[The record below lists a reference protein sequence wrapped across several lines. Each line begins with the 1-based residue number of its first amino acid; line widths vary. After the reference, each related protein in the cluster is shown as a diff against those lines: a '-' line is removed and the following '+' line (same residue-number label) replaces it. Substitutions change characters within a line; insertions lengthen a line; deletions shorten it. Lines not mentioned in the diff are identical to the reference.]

1 MSLPL
6 ARREFGV
13 AAIAKNDISK
23 EDSSFVFTE
32 NDFVFQL
39 RKVEDFRHLRS
50 ILSNDEGE
58 LDNEYSQ
65 VCLKTINNTNEKKR
79 PI

>member
-32 NDFVFQL
+32 NDFVL
-39 RKVEDFRHLRS
+39 E
-50 ILSNDEGE
+50 
-58 LDNEYSQ
+58 
-65 VCLKTINNTNEKKR
+65 EKKKESFV
-79 PI
+79 